1 MKRLSLEPTIHPTA
15 VIKSSR
21 LGAWCEVAQ
30 ETSIVESEIG
40 DYSYLMQGC
49 QLIYTQV
56 GKFCSIA
63 SYVRLNPGNHPL
75 DRPTSHHLTYRAAQ
89 YGLGQ
94 DEQAFFEWRRSTPV
108 VIGHDVWIGHNAT
121 VMPGVSVG
129 HGAAIG
135 AGAVVTKDVEP
146 YTIVVG
152 VPARPLRLR
161 FRPEI
166 IEGLQRIGWWDWPH
180 ELLKERLADLRG
192 SAQAFVEKYA

>member
-1 MKRLSLEPTIHPTA
+1 
-15 VIKSSR
+15 
-21 LGAWCEVAQ
+21 
-30 ETSIVESEIG
+30 
-40 DYSYLMQGC
+40 
-49 QLIYTQV
+49 
-56 GKFCSIA
+56 
-63 SYVRLNPGNHPL
+63 VRLNPGNHPL

-94 DEQAFFEWRRSTPV
+94 DEQAFFEWRRSAPV

-129 HGAAIG
+129 NGAAIG

-166 IEGLQRIGWWDWPH
+166 IEGLQRTGWWDWPH